1 MGEVKMDFDAGY
13 MRSNAKEIIDKYAKF
28 HAGTAFIVGQIPGGM
43 LGFDAIPLTA
53 LTVKMINE
61 ICDLYGVRSN
71 SARAIFT
78 THAIARL
85 TVKGTAV
92 ANTILKWIYI
102 PLLSPA
108 ATTVTTFYLTKQAGW
123 DCVKD
128 IENKYMEDPTGA
140 LLGVIK
146 KEANRLALTGI
157 SSGVKDF
164 VAPAVDYFVGD
175 LDDLDKLQLDMKD
188 PFVDEKVIEDII
200 NRSELN
206 EGKKAL
212 LAKFIETL
220 VKDRIEKGEVNPV
233 EAMKAAIIEGISKGF
248 SEGAE
253 NGSDYHQAVRD
264 NLKMIDEHFPGF
276 FDNASDLIDQYAKAV
291 TQDTRKAILSDFISD
306 AKMVAKELALNYDK
320 RRFQFDHNQPLV
332 SSINGFD
339 PVDYFNF
346 IEETYQ
352 EFLSPIDQTDSL
364 DYVYGQC
371 GKIFERIQKKNLEVG
386 LWKTPY
392 EFDHVLVYFIAGQL
406 RNSIINNQVSRMSQE
421 KLAEG
426 ITESIL
432 RWVQGEN
439 KN

>member
-1 MGEVKMDFDAGY
+1 MMDFDAVY
-13 MRSNAKEIIDKYAKF
+13 MRSKAKEIIDKYAKF
-28 HAGTAFIVGQIPGGM
+28 HAGTAFVVGQIPGGM
-43 LGFDAIPLTA
+43 LGFDTIPLTA

-61 ICDLYGVRSN
+61 ICNLYQVRSN

-78 THAIARL
+78 SHAIARL

-102 PLLSPA
+102 PILSPA

-146 KEANRLALTGI
+146 RESNRFVFAGI

-164 VAPAVDYFVGD
+164 VAPAVDNFIGD
-175 LDDLDKLQLDMKD
+175 LDDLDRLQLDIKD
-188 PFVDEKVIEDII
+188 PFVDKKVIESII

-206 EGKKAL
+206 TGKKAL
-212 LAKFIETL
+212 LNKFIETL
-220 VKDRIEKGEVNPV
+220 VTDRIEKGEVDPV
-233 EAMKAAIIEGISKGF
+233 EAMKAAIVEGISKGL
-248 SEGAE
+248 SDGAK
-253 NGSDYHQAVRD
+253 NGLDYHQAVRD
-264 NLKMIDEHFPGF
+264 NLKMIDESFPGF
-276 FDNASDLIDQYAKAV
+276 FDNASDLIDQYANAV
-291 TQDTRKAILSDFISD
+291 TQDMRKAILSEFISD
-306 AKMVAKELALNYDK
+306 AKVVAKELSLNYDK
-320 RRFQFDHNQPLV
+320 TSFQHSDNLHLV
-332 SSINGFD
+332 TSIKGFE

-346 IEETYQ
+346 IEDTYQ
-352 EFLSPIDQTDSL
+352 EFLSPIGQADSL
-364 DYVYGQC
+364 DYIYGQC

-406 RNSIINNQVSRMSQE
+406 KNSTINDYVSVTSRE
-421 KLAEG
+421 NIAEG

-432 RWVQGEN
+432 KWVNGEN
-439 KN
+439 IR